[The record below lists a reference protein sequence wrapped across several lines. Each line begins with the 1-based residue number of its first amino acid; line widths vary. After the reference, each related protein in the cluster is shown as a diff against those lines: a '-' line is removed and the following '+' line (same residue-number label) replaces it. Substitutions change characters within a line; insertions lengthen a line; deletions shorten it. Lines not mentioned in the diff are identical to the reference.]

1 MSRIT
6 TISRVAFFMVLVSVM
21 MLGCQDK
28 RIQTITR
35 IEYEPVYMSE
45 QEYMNAIKMESARE
59 LKEPGKIYFYENHL
73 FINESNEG
81 VHVIDNSDPANPQK
95 VGFINIP
102 ANKDIAVK
110 NDLLYADS
118 ETNLL
123 VFDIQDIQNP
133 ELIATKENVF
143 EKSGNEAPGFVHTQV
158 DPSKGI
164 VVDWKK
170 VEDEETCTG
179 NCYGVGPGGVVTA
192 DMALSSAGGGAT
204 TGVGGSMA
212 RFTIKGNYLYA
223 VDKQNLLT
231 FDISSQEPTQANK
244 EQVGWD
250 IETIFPYENSLY
262 IGSASAMYIYDITTP
277 SSPGK
282 LSVYEHMTACD
293 PVVVEDDLAY
303 VTLRNAER
311 CPRGVNRLEVID
323 VAERTQPQKIA
334 TYSMESPHGLGI
346 DDGTL
351 FISEGGKGLKIFDAE
366 NALEL
371 KLIRHIKDIQ
381 TFDVIPLNDVLMVTG
396 DNGIRQY
403 DYSNIDD
410 ITHLSTINVVQD
422 RES

>member
-212 RFTIKGNYLYA
+212 
-223 VDKQNLLT
+223 
-231 FDISSQEPTQANK
+231 
-244 EQVGWD
+244 
-250 IETIFPYENSLY
+250 
-262 IGSASAMYIYDITTP
+262 
-277 SSPGK
+277 
-282 LSVYEHMTACD
+282 
-293 PVVVEDDLAY
+293 
-303 VTLRNAER
+303 
-311 CPRGVNRLEVID
+311 
-323 VAERTQPQKIA
+323 
-334 TYSMESPHGLGI
+334 
-346 DDGTL
+346 
-351 FISEGGKGLKIFDAE
+351 
-366 NALEL
+366 
-371 KLIRHIKDIQ
+371 
-381 TFDVIPLNDVLMVTG
+381 
-396 DNGIRQY
+396 
-403 DYSNIDD
+403 
-410 ITHLSTINVVQD
+410 
-422 RES
+422 

>member
-1 MSRIT
+1 MKVFT
-6 TISRVAFFMVLVSVM
+6 KISRVAFFMILASVM

-45 QEYMNAIKMESARE
+45 QDYMNSIKMESSRE
-59 LKEPGKIYFYENHL
+59 LKEPGKIYFYQGYL

-81 VHVIDNSDPANPQK
+81 VHIIDNSNPANPQK

-110 NDLLYADS
+110 NGLLYADS

-143 EKSGNEAPGFVHTQV
+143 EKSGNEAPGYVHTQV

-170 VEDEETCTG
+170 VEVEETCTG
-179 NCYGVGPGGVVTA
+179 NCYGVGAGGIATA
-192 DMALSSAGGGAT
+192 DMALSAAEGGS
-204 TGVGGSMA
+204 GVGGSMA
-212 RFTIKGNYLYA
+212 RFTINGDYLYA

-277 SSPGK
+277 DSPGK

-293 PVVVEDDLAY
+293 PVVVEGDLAY

-311 CPRGVNRLEVID
+311 CPRGVNRLEIID
-323 VAERTQPQKIA
+323 VADRTQPQKIA
-334 TYSMESPHGLGI
+334 TYSMASPHGLGI

-351 FISEGGKGLKIFDAE
+351 FISEGDKGLKIFDAG

-396 DNGIRQY
+396 DDGIRQY

-410 ITHLSTINVVQD
+410 VTHLSTIDVVQD
-422 RES
+422 EES